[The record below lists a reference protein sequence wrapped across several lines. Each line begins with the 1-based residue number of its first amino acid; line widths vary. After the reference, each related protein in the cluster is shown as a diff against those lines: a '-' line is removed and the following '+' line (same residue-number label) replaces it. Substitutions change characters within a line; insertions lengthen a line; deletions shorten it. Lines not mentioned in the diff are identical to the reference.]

1 MIQRIYI
8 PIILS
13 DLDDFVEDINELRP
27 SDEQITLS
35 DDFLD
40 EIFSKVQNSILDDV
54 QFTDNPVLEAVN
66 TLIHNTIQE
75 LASTNK
81 YVSKASTPKNN

>member
-40 EIFSKVQNSILDDV
+40 EIFSKVQNSSI
-54 QFTDNPVLEAVN
+54 
-66 TLIHNTIQE
+66 
-75 LASTNK
+75 K
-81 YVSKASTPKNN
+81 